1 MAKEYSIS
9 CNCGHTVTDGDRRM
23 VEAKQWAHAIKDH
36 GDMVKTMDSPMIH
49 GILTG
54 WDKTFAAQK

>member
-1 MAKEYSIS
+1 MTREYSIT
-9 CNCGHTVTDGDRRM
+9 CNCGHEVKDSDRRM

-36 GDMVKTMDSPMIH
+36 SDQVMSMGTDMIH

-54 WDKTFAAQK
+54 WDKTFATQK